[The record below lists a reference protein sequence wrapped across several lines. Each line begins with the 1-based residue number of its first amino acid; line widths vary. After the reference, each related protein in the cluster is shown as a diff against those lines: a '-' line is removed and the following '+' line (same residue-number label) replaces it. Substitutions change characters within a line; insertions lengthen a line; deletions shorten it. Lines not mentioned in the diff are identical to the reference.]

1 MAKTYI
7 NTKNLRFLLHQVH
20 GVEEVLAQEQ
30 FAHFDAEAVDML
42 VDAAKQ
48 FSDTYLFPHYEGM
61 DRDEPKLV
69 DGEITVHESVL
80 PYIKAAGEAGWI
92 GASAPLD
99 DGGMQAP
106 AMLSVATGLI
116 FAAGNNAA
124 TPFVGLTASV
134 VNLFVEYGTAEQKA
148 TYLDKL
154 ISGEWQG
161 TMCLTEP
168 QAGSSLSD
176 IVSSATPQA
185 DGSYKIKGQ
194 KIYISGGDYQ
204 GIENVVH
211 MFLARIDGAPA
222 GTKGI
227 SLFIV
232 PKFRDAGQTPND
244 VTVAGVYHKVGQKGI
259 PATHLMFGE
268 DDDCVGYLIGK
279 ENKGLNCMFKMMN
292 EARIGVGVGATG
304 VASAAYHA
312 SLEYAQE
319 RPQGR
324 RLDDRDLSKP
334 QTLIINHPDVKR
346 MLLLQK
352 AVVEGSMSLAI
363 LCGKYADMAHVLE
376 GEEAAN
382 AHLLLEILT
391 PILKT
396 YPSEM
401 GIISISN
408 GLQIFGG
415 GGFCEDFP
423 VENYYRDIRIF
434 SIYEGTTGIQ
444 SQDLLGRK
452 VTMKQGAAM
461 KLLFAE
467 IQKTTE
473 AASTFEDLKPY
484 VEILNEKLQKIQEV
498 SMHLV
503 GFAMQGKIERFLS
516 DATLYMELFS
526 IMTIAWQWL
535 AQAVAAKQQLL
546 TQSLGE
552 DEKAFYESKIHTM
565 KYFYHYEVPKT
576 LGLVQRLL
584 DNEVLTIESEKELAW

>member
-7 NTKNLRFLLHQVH
+7 NTKNLRFLLHEVH
-20 GVEEVLAQEQ
+20 AVEDVLAQEK
-30 FAHFDAEAVDML
+30 FAHFDTESVNML

-61 DRDEPKLV
+61 DRNEPQLV
-69 DGEITVHESVL
+69 DGEITVHESVI
-80 PYIKAAGEAGWI
+80 PFIKAAGEAGWI

-106 AMLSVATGLI
+106 SMLSVATGLI

-124 TPFVGLTASV
+124 TPFTGLTASV
-134 VNLFVEYGTAEQKA
+134 VNLFVEYGTPEQKA
-148 TYLDKL
+148 AYLDKL

-176 IVSSATPQA
+176 ITTSATPQP

-204 GIENVVH
+204 GIDNVVH
-211 MFLARIDGAPA
+211 MLLARIDGAPA

-232 PKFRDAGQTPND
+232 PKNRDGGQKPND
-244 VTVAGVYHKVGQKGI
+244 VSVAGLYHKMGQKGI

-268 DDDCVGYLIGK
+268 DDDCVGYLIGE
-279 ENKGLNCMFKMMN
+279 ENKGLSCMFQMMN

-352 AVVEGSMSLAI
+352 AVVEGSMSLAVA
-363 LCGKYADMAHVLE
+363 CGKYADMADALE

-401 GIISISN
+401 GITSISN

-423 VENYYRDIRIF
+423 LENYYRDIRIF

-461 KLLFAE
+461 KLLFGE
-467 IQKTTE
+467 IQKTVA
-473 AASTFEDLKPY
+473 AASTFEELKPY
-484 VEILNEKLQKIQEV
+484 VDILNEKLQKVQQV

-526 IMTIAWQWL
+526 IMAIAWQWL

-552 DEKAFYESKIHTM
+552 DEKAFYESKLHTM

-576 LGLVQRLL
+576 LGLIQRLL